1 MLLMYFL
8 KPFLSEIK
16 GTPKV
21 SPSKSSETKEISL
34 VSNDLA
40 SGYGSASASAYG
52 SASDSDSRS
61 LAKSSFAKSS
71 SSESSTFI

>member
-34 VSNDLA
+34 VSDDLA

-52 SASDSDSRS
+52 SASDSGSLAKLS
-61 LAKSSFAKSS
+61 LAKSST
-71 SSESSTFI
+71 SEYSTFI

>member
-21 SPSKSSETKEISL
+21 SPSKSSETKDISL
-34 VSNDLA
+34 VSDDFA
-40 SGYGSASASAYG
+40 FAYGSASASAYG
-52 SASDSDSRS
+52 SASDSGSFAKLS
-61 LAKSSFAKSS
+61 LAKSST
-71 SSESSTFI
+71 SESSTFI